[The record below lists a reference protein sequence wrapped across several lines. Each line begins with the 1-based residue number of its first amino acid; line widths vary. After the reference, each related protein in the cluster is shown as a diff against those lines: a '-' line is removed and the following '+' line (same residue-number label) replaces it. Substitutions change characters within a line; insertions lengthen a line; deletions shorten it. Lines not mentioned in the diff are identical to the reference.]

1 MITLTWKQFITA
13 VAATPGTTAP
23 IARFF
28 AIPKT
33 IQAGSANRKLSAAI
47 SDEWEN
53 YSRLVEDLREKH
65 NKTWSHSPRSVV
77 EFEKDY
83 SVLLAQSIELPGVQV
98 RYSDLLAGGLIES
111 DYDALEPFLSE

>member
-1 MITLTWKQFITA
+1 MITLTWKQFIAA
-13 VAATPGTTAP
+13 VTSPPGTMSP

-28 AIPKT
+28 TIPKS
-33 IQAGSANRKLSAAI
+33 ISAGSANRKLNSAVLE
-47 SDEWEN
+47 EWKN
-53 YSRLVEDLREKH
+53 YSRLLEEMKKKH
-65 NKTWSHSPRSVV
+65 TGAEGAYLGGVL